1 MSRISLHSK
10 VLLANWKWISMSKL
24 LQLIGKCKICQSYQ
38 GPVIHMGLIATI
50 CHHSCL
56 PTIFLWKF
64 HCHKLYPHLTSS
76 FTIALQYEL
85 LGCMSQHLGRR
96 RKALHLWIFNSLQ
109 WRQRSTPHPEAGWP
123 EFQCDWFV
131 SSNLVTL
138 SAIQHFHEILCWKQE
153 QRHPCFIASQSL
165 QNFQAPVWELMYHVF
180 SQLHIPISS
189 ARAE

>member
-10 VLLANWKWISMSKL
+10 VLLANWKWIWMSKL
-24 LQLIGKCKICQSYQ
+24 VQLIGKCKICQSYQ

-56 PTIFLWKF
+56 PTILCKF
-64 HCHKLYPHLTSS
+64 HCHKIVPSPNIQ
-76 FTIALQYEL
+76 FRNCILQYEL
-85 LGCMSQHLGRR
+85 LGCMSQHLGKR

-109 WRQRSTPHPEAGWP
+109 WRQVTMPRRQRSTPHPEAGWP
-123 EFQCDWFV
+123 ESKCDQFV

-138 SAIQHFHEILCWKQE
+138 SAIQHFHEMLCWKQE

-165 QNFQAPVWELMYHVF
+165 QNLQAPV
-180 SQLHIPISS
+180 
-189 ARAE
+189 